1 MAHVL
6 NTVHSP
12 NNLDPQLET
21 PDVRGMTPSQRDFWD
36 RIEEFEIGDASWSL
50 SFTKRLAR
58 ENAWPE
64 AFAARVVSEYKRFV
78 FLMMEAGHPV
88 TPSDEVDQAWHLHM
102 VYTRSYWNDMCGELL
117 GRALHHGPTKGGA
130 AEGAKFEDW
139 YARTLASYERLFG
152 EKPPCDIWPDAR
164 TRFGR
169 APQFA
174 RVNTSEN
181 WVISKPRVRRNTL
194 AGATLLLLAG
204 GLAGCGVMV
213 AQTSISPGGGLA
225 VGAIVAAAALLAVG
239 GIIIARRWSRGSTTT
254 RRRHTTSS
262 HGSGCSSLMHA
273 GTAGSAGS
281 SRTQSGKEH
290 EGGSGKNGPD
300 TGNDTGDGPSGS
312 SDSGASGCS
321 SSGCGG
327 GGGGGCGGGGD

>member
-12 NNLDPQLET
+12 NNLDPQRET
-21 PDVRGMTPSQRDFWD
+21 PNVRGMTQSQRDLWD

-50 SFTKRLAR
+50 TFTKRLAR

-64 AFAARVVSEYKRFV
+64 AFAGRVVSEYKRFV

-88 TPSDEVDQAWHLHM
+88 TPSDEIDQAWHLHM

-213 AQTSISPGGGLA
+213 AQTATPVWGVFA
-225 VGAIVAAAALLAVG
+225 VGAIIVVAITLVIGLIVALKS
-239 GIIIARRWSRGSTTT
+239 WTSGST
-254 RRRHTTSS
+254 RRH
-262 HGSGCSSLMHA
+262 
-273 GTAGSAGS
+273 
-281 SRTQSGKEH
+281 R
-290 EGGSGKNGPD
+290 
-300 TGNDTGDGPSGS
+300 GDS
-312 SDSGASGCS
+312 SDSGCSAMMYGGLMGCGSTRSGKDAENHESDAPDAAGGSGDSPGNGASVGDGGSGSSGCS